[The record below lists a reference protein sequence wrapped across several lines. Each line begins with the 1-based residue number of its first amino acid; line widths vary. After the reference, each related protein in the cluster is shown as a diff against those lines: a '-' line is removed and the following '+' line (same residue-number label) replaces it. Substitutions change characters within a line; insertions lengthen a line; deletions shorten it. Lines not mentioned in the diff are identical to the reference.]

1 MKYIYL
7 CMAVAIVA
15 WCSVG
20 PTASAQDL
28 HVRKKGL
35 THPTDTVPGRKK
47 NKTLV
52 SPRKQQAQAKELYYN
67 SRNASARPAPPVIT
81 PYVVGGTTTPIEAVP
96 WQVFVMTSDFYV
108 GGGSVLNEYWV
119 VSAAH
124 VGLQAG
130 DSIFA
135 GISDLTKRRQGQT
148 RQIAEAVY
156 HPLWNS
162 LPWEG
167 HDICL
172 LRVSVPFDLSGPR
185 VQPIAYATPADE
197 AAGLID
203 PCVVGLVSG
212 FGTLRSGA
220 DGISAM
226 LQSVWM
232 PILSRP
238 LADAAY
244 VGWNGLQP
252 GWMTDDQ
259 LSAGDYALQDC
270 RSGEHDGGED
280 VCQGDSGGPLVVL
293 NAAGTGYILA
303 GITSWGNGCADPEY
317 PGFFCKVA
325 AVASFIEETT
335 GIHPAPAPGATAQ
348 VDVALVSL
356 AGITPGQVI
365 TGCGGE
371 AIINPG
377 IVIRNNG
384 TKSLS
389 SLAVDIQFN
398 GGHAPYTATI
408 SPVLLPGEY
417 ATLSLPEQTVTSAAS
432 LTYGVAIVDVRDEVT
447 SNNTLP
453 AIPFTT
459 VISDAAQHFTVRT
472 ATDLYSPRENSWQ
485 VLDANNNVV
494 VGSTTMNSHNYHKQ
508 SFCLDN
514 GTYTFVLTDTFGDGI
529 YENGGVEVFLADGT
543 RLIYIEGSDAVF
555 NNLCNNTSCP
565 EPSLRTVSRTFTVP
579 FAPVTSLTASFIT
592 PVSDYQY
599 THCSTTF
606 YGSKVRLTN
615 AGNIPVTSAVVK
627 YGVGQATQTLSLKG
641 ILIQPGGTYD
651 VTLPALT
658 LAAGANTLVV
668 EVADMPASR
677 GTVTITLTLDANP
690 NHVAVRFK
698 TDSYPEENTWYI
710 VNEDGIVM
718 AQGNGYGAWEV
729 NTIDVC
735 LPDGKY
741 AVGISDLA
749 GDGIDPWIENPLV
762 VLSDDHDVIVFFP
775 TLWAD
780 ANFNLGFTVPVNL
793 TTNVQVAL
801 EAPVAAVTSCNE
813 LVPLKVRLTN
823 TGTTPILEMGAEYT
837 VNDVTNTAELSGILN
852 PGKSTLVDLG
862 LVTLTEGDNTIS
874 AGIPTV
880 LGEPD
885 DNLDDNTATSVV
897 TFQKD
902 QTTALVQIS
911 LTFDSRPDQTRW
923 QLLTEA
929 GDVLEENGGYTV
941 DNNYY
946 GSTTA
951 YRCLP
956 SGCYN
961 LALLDAA
968 GNGGAG
974 ASIQVNGVTYQT
986 LAYGVNWGA
995 SKLLRF
1001 CAGDKA
1007 VYPVTNLKAT
1017 RLAATE
1023 AALQWEYEYEAD
1035 HYIVYR
1041 SGTGKD
1047 GSYVA
1052 VGEATDKTFTLTD
1065 LTPQTNYYFA
1075 VAAVHSEIRSPLVTL
1090 LGATIPRIGGTGL
1103 FEGFEGDDFPSAGW
1117 QMVSR
1122 HEDEYS
1128 AWSHRSLS
1136 YYDTSNVISGLR
1148 CAVSYTYYFPD
1159 IDDWIISPPVT
1170 IQQGD
1175 SVYYHV
1181 KSGNPDEVRQN
1192 YSIMVSTTDDSFD
1205 SFETLYKG
1213 ALSDNSWKAGKFS
1226 LADYT
1231 GQTIYL
1237 AFRNHDVPGLEGQLW
1252 FDDIIV
1258 GILQEGAAP
1267 AVSAPVSFTATAASY
1282 HQVALRW
1289 ESDATPDAFELYMST
1304 TGEPESF
1311 EKIEVLAGAARS
1323 FTLAGLE
1330 TSMPYYFTLVARK
1343 GSQYSA
1349 AATATTRTSPYTL
1362 VESFE
1367 ARLFP
1372 PEGWLMLDEDG
1383 DRHSW
1388 TQASQGDEF
1397 NAIDGRRVARC
1408 LTANRPGADNW
1419 LVSPAVVI
1427 RPQDSLYFYVKAY
1440 DYESLREFY
1449 SIGVSTTDRAPG
1461 SFTEIFSETLENAAW
1476 QARAVDLSAYVG
1488 QRIYIS
1494 IRHYTPVPE
1503 YGLLLDNI
1511 LVGNAAMSLESP
1523 EAPNPLSV
1531 VQFSDSRAKLGWVD
1545 AVADE
1550 EGFRVQV
1557 ATNQLGPWSMVKET
1571 EANATTAIVDGLEKN
1586 TTYFFR
1592 AQSFVATETSAWSNV
1607 VSVTTLVTGLEA
1619 TLADAVAVYP
1629 NPATTGTVQIKLSG
1643 VLAASPS
1650 YDLQITD
1657 VRGLPV
1663 AVFHEVR
1670 QTGGEIFPLG
1680 QLRKGVYILRIDTG
1694 RDRVAKKACRS
1705 LPDRPASKAR
1715 RTLSGVTR

>member
-1 MKYIYL
+1 
-7 CMAVAIVA
+7 MAVAIVA

-28 HVRKKGL
+28 HVRKKGV
-35 THPTDTVPGRKK
+35 THPADTVPGRKK
-47 NKTLV
+47 NKTLA
-52 SPRKQQAQAKELYYN
+52 SPRAQQTQAKELYYN

-81 PYVVGGTTTPIEAVP
+81 PYVVGGTTTQIEAVP

-119 VSAAH
+119 VTAAH

-156 HPLWNS
+156 HPFWNN

-197 AAGLID
+197 AAGLTD

-220 DGISAM
+220 EGISAM

-232 PILSRP
+232 PILSHP

-244 VGWNGLQP
+244 VGWNGFQP

-259 LSAGDYALQDC
+259 LSAGDYALQEC

-293 NAAGTGYILA
+293 NAAGTGYLLA
-303 GITSWGNGCADPEY
+303 GITSWGNGCADPDY

-335 GIHPAPAPGATAQ
+335 GIHPATAPGATAQ
-348 VDVALVSL
+348 VDVALVNL
-356 AGITPGQVI
+356 TGITPGQVV

-408 SPVLLPGEY
+408 NPVLLPGEY
-417 ATLSLPEQTVTSAAS
+417 ATLLLPELAVTSAAS
-432 LTYGVAIVDVRDEVT
+432 LAYGVAIVDVRDEVT
-447 SNNTLP
+447 SNNTLQ

-543 RLIYIEGSDAVF
+543 RLIYIDGFDAVF
-555 NNLCNNTSCP
+555 DNFCSQTGCP

-579 FAPVTSLTASFIT
+579 FAPVTSLTASFVT
-592 PVSDYQY
+592 PVNDYHY
-599 THCSTTF
+599 THCSNTF
-606 YGSKVRLTN
+606 YSGKVRLTN
-615 AGNIPVTSAVVK
+615 TGNVPVTSAVLK
-627 YGVGQATQTLSLKG
+627 YGVGTATTELVQRG
-641 ILIQPGGTYD
+641 ILIQPGGTWE
-651 VTLPALT
+651 VALPALT
-658 LAAGANTLVV
+658 LAAGANTLVA
-668 EVADMPASR
+668 EVASVNAVANADVPASR
-677 GTVTITLTLDANP
+677 GTVKVTLTLDAHP
-690 NHVAVRFK
+690 NHVTVRFK

-710 VNEDGIVM
+710 VNPDGIVM
-718 AQGNGYGAWEV
+718 AQGSGYGAWEV

-735 LPDGKY
+735 LPDGNY

-762 VLSDDHDVIVFFP
+762 VLSDGHDVIVFFP

-780 ANFNLGFTVPVNL
+780 ANFNLGFSLPANL
-793 TTNVQVAL
+793 TTNIAVAL
-801 EAPVAAVTSCNE
+801 LSPTETVTSCNA

-823 TGTTPILEMGAEYT
+823 TGTSPVLEMGAEYT
-837 VNDVTNTAELSGILN
+837 VNEMTNTAELSGILN
-852 PGKSTLVDLG
+852 PGKSTVVDLG
-862 LVTLTEGDNTIS
+862 LVTMAEGDNTITV
-874 AGIPTV
+874 GIPTV

-885 DNLDDNTATSVV
+885 DVLDDNTATSVV
-897 TFQKD
+897 AFHKD
-902 QTTALVQIS
+902 KETSMVQVD

-929 GDVLEENGGYTV
+929 GEVLEETGGYTV
-941 DNNYY
+941 DDDYY
-946 GSTTA
+946 GNTTV

-956 SGCYN
+956 VGCYD

-974 ASIQVNGVTYQT
+974 ARIQVNGTTYQT
-986 LAYGVNWGA
+986 LAYGANWGA
-995 SKLLRF
+995 RKLLRF
-1001 CAGDKA
+1001 CTGEDA

-1023 AALQWEYEYEAD
+1023 ADLQWEYEYEAD

-1041 SGTGKD
+1041 SLTGKD

-1052 VGEATDKTFTLTD
+1052 AGEAMDNNFTLTD

-1075 VAAVHSEIRSPLVTL
+1075 VAAVHNAIRSPLATL

-1103 FEGFEGDDFPSAGW
+1103 FEGFEGDDFPSTGW

-1128 AWSHRSLS
+1128 AWSHRFSS
-1136 YYDTSNVISGLR
+1136 YYDTANVVSGLR

-1159 IDDWIISPPVT
+1159 IDDWIISPPIT
-1170 IQQGD
+1170 IQESD
-1175 SVYYHV
+1175 SLYYHV
-1181 KSGNPDEVRQN
+1181 KSGSPDEVRQN
-1192 YSIMVSTTDDSFD
+1192 YSIMVSTTDGSFD
-1205 SFETLYKG
+1205 SFTTLYKG
-1213 ALSDNSWKAGKFS
+1213 ALANNFWKADKFS
-1226 LADYT
+1226 LADYA
-1231 GQTIYL
+1231 GQTVYL
-1237 AFRNHDVPGLEGQLW
+1237 AFRNHDVAGLEGQLW

-1267 AVSAPVSFTATAASY
+1267 VVQAPVGFTATAASY
-1282 HQVALRW
+1282 HQVDLRW
-1289 ESDATPDAFELYMST
+1289 KADATPDAFELYMST

-1311 EKIEVLAGAARS
+1311 EKVEVLAGAARS

-1330 TSMPYYFTLVARK
+1330 TSMPYYFKLAARV

-1349 AATATTRTSPYTL
+1349 DATATARTSPYSL

-1367 ARLFP
+1367 SRLFP

-1383 DRHSW
+1383 DHHSW
-1388 TQASQGDEF
+1388 TQASQGEEF

-1408 LTANRPGADNW
+1408 LTSNLPRADNW
-1419 LVSPAVVI
+1419 LVSPAVTI

-1440 DYESLREFY
+1440 DDEAHREFY
-1449 SIGVSTTDRAPG
+1449 AIGISTTDRAPG
-1461 SFTEIFSETLENAAW
+1461 SFTDVFSETLQNSAW

-1494 IRHYTPVPE
+1494 IRHYTPVTE

-1511 LVGNAAMSLESP
+1511 LVGNAAMSLESLETP
-1523 EAPNPLSV
+1523 EPLSI
-1531 VQFSDSRAKLGWVD
+1531 VQFSDSRVKLGWVD
-1545 AVADE
+1545 AIIDE

-1557 ATNQLGPWSMVKET
+1557 ATDQLGPWSTAKET
-1571 EANATTAIVDGLEKN
+1571 TANTTTTIVDGLEKN

-1592 AQSFVATETSAWSNV
+1592 AQSFVAAGTSAWSNV
-1607 VSVTTLVTGLEA
+1607 VSVTTLVTGLEE

-1629 NPATTGTVQIKLSG
+1629 NPATTGTVQIKLTG

-1650 YDLQITD
+1650 YDVQITD

-1663 AVFHEVR
+1663 AAFHDVR
-1670 QTGGEIFPLG
+1670 QTGGEVFPLG
-1680 QLRKGVYILRIDTG
+1680 QLRKGVYILRIDTRRG
-1694 RDRVAKKACRS
+1694 RVAKK
-1705 LPDRPASKAR
+1705 L
-1715 RTLSGVTR
+1715 VIE